1 MRTIRSEA
9 AATAPPA
16 IGAAVPVTTPAPASG
31 DARARRILRQAI
43 RAIRQL
49 GESAA
54 VVLGVVTVTFLV
66 TRVLAPD
73 PTNLFLGASSSGFAD
88 AQAKAA
94 AMAKVR
100 EQLGLNASIPTQYV
114 HFLNQLLHGDLGRS
128 FQTGRTVTSDLWS
141 RFPATAELALYSLTL
156 GVALGVAAGMLAA
169 VRRGRLA
176 DGASRLFTIASL
188 AMPQFWVGL
197 MLLWIFST
205 KLHVAPGPAGRL
217 PIGVAPPPHV
227 TGLYLVDALLAGQW
241 STAGAALS
249 QLALPVITL
258 AVGLAAPIS
267 KVVRT
272 SMIEALAS
280 DYVRT
285 AVAIGFSRRRIW
297 FVYALKNSLMP
308 VLTMLANV
316 VAFTLVGS
324 ILVEGIFGW
333 PGIGNYALQAIQ
345 NSDFPA
351 IQGFVIYAT
360 ILYVIVYELLSYVYT
375 LVDPRV
381 RS

>member
-1 MRTIRSEA
+1 MGAARPA
-9 AATAPPA
+9 AA
-16 IGAAVPVTTPAPASG
+16 AARPAPACDAFPASAHARGG
-31 DARARRILRQAI
+31 DWRERRIVWQLLRAV
-43 RAIRQL
+43 RQL

-54 VVLGVVTVTFLV
+54 VVLGVVTVTFIV

-73 PTNLFLGASSSGFAD
+73 PTSLFLGGSSSGFAN

-94 AMAKVR
+94 AIAKVR
-100 EQLGLNASIPTQYV
+100 QQLGLNASIPTQYV
-114 HFLNQLLHGDLGRS
+114 HFLDNLLHGDLGRS
-128 FQTGRTVTSDLWS
+128 FQTGRGVTGDLWA

-156 GVALGVAAGMLAA
+156 GICLGIGIGVLAA

-176 DGASRLFTIASL
+176 DVASRIFTIGSL

-197 MLLWIFST
+197 MLLWIFAA
-205 KLHVAPGPAGRL
+205 KLHLAPGPAGRL
-217 PIGVAPPPHV
+217 PVGVEPPPHV
-227 TGLYLVDALLAGQW
+227 TGLYMVDAVLAGQW
-241 STAGAALS
+241 STAGAACS

-258 AVGLAAPIS
+258 SVGLAAPIA

-297 FVYALKNSLMP
+297 FRYALKNSLLP

-324 ILVEGIFGW
+324 ILVEGVFGW
-333 PGIGNYALQAIQ
+333 PGIGNYALQAIE

-351 IQGFVIYAT
+351 VQGFVIYAT
-360 ILYVIVYELLSYVYT
+360 ILYVIVYELLSYLYT
-375 LVDPRV
+375 LADPRV
-381 RS
+381 RP

>member
-1 MRTIRSEA
+1 MRAARSVA
-9 AATAPPA
+9 AA
-16 IGAAVPVTTPAPASG
+16 TTPAPIG
-31 DARARRILRQAI
+31 DAVPAPAPADGDGRERRIVWQLLRAV
-43 RAIRQL
+43 RQL

-54 VVLGVVTVTFLV
+54 VVLGVVTVTFIV

-73 PTNLFLGASSSGFAD
+73 PTSLFLGGSSSGFAD

-94 AMAKVR
+94 AIAKVR
-100 EQLGLNASIPTQYV
+100 QQLGLNASIPAQYV
-114 HFLNQLLHGDLGRS
+114 HFLNQLLHGDLGQS
-128 FQTGRTVTSDLWS
+128 FQTGRTVTGDLWA

-156 GVALGVAAGMLAA
+156 GVALGVGTGVLAA

-176 DGASRLFTIASL
+176 DVASRVFTIGSL

-197 MLLWIFST
+197 MLLWIFAA
-205 KLHVAPGPAGRL
+205 KLHVAPGPVGRL

-227 TGLYLVDALLAGQW
+227 TGLYLVDALVTGHW
-241 STAGAALS
+241 STAGAASS
-249 QLALPVITL
+249 QLALPVLTL
-258 AVGLAAPIS
+258 AVGLAAPIA

-285 AVAIGFSRRRIW
+285 AVAIGFSRRRVW
-297 FVYALKNSLMP
+297 FVYALKNGLLP

-351 IQGFVIYAT
+351 VQGFVIYAT

-375 LVDPRV
+375 LADPRV
-381 RS
+381 RP